1 MDLLASSGSTVP
13 AAAAAGA
20 GKAIGTWICC
30 ISGHPNRELVP
41 PGWCHRVASIIR
53 HDGGFLT
60 PSGSSMG
67 GLSLGVL
74 QDCIFGRK
82 HHGGALAIGGS
93 FWPKLD
99 F

>member
-1 MDLLASSGSTVP
+1 
-13 AAAAAGA
+13 
-20 GKAIGTWICC
+20 
-30 ISGHPNRELVP
+30 
-41 PGWCHRVASIIR
+41 VASIIR